1 MRESEIE
8 IVRYPQLKGLSI
20 FFDTVS
26 YRTPHV
32 HRELELLWIL
42 EGQMEIGG
50 IRPPREASRGELFLF
65 NPGQIHECD
74 GKGQKCT
81 FLCFQ
86 ISKEL
91 LSALPLI
98 DRVRFDEA
106 ALSAPPEGAGD
117 DLTAE
122 QWHKHIQKVKEYLA
136 RAALEY
142 LEMSPGYE
150 LGCSGQM
157 QLAFRELLRLPLWHR
172 ESQEEETDRAVRQE
186 RVEKIINYVDRNYM
200 HKIRLSDLA
209 DEEGLSMGYLSH
221 FVKDT
226 LGMSFQDYVSQ
237 VRFNSARKLIEG
249 GGMKMLDVCYAS
261 GYSDYRYF
269 SQTFVKRLGMTP
281 EAYSRSPQPRES
293 EQTRIHQSVHSLEQ
307 FYTRSRSMQML
318 EELVGG
324 YLE

>member
-1 MRESEIE
+1 MASVVFDRRS
-8 IVRYPQLKGLSI
+8 
-20 FFDTVS
+20 FF
-26 YRTPHV
+26 H
-32 HRELELLWIL
+32 
-42 EGQMEIGG
+42 
-50 IRPPREASRGELFLF
+50 AF
-65 NPGQIHECD
+65 
-74 GKGQKCT
+74 
-81 FLCFQ
+81 
-86 ISKEL
+86 
-91 LSALPLI
+91 
-98 DRVRFDEA
+98 
-106 ALSAPPEGAGD
+106 
-117 DLTAE
+117 
-122 QWHKHIQKVKEYLA
+122 
-136 RAALEY
+136 EY